1 MPSTGNPDAAFV
13 TQQARNLIAFDLDQR
28 DDPVRFLIR
37 DHDSKYTSSF
47 DEVFRSEGAQ
57 VILTPIRAPTA
68 NAFAERVVRTVRSEI
83 R

>member
-1 MPSTGNPDAAFV
+1 MMPATRNPDAHFV
-13 TQQARNLIAFDLDQR
+13 TQQARNLVSFDLDQR
-28 DDPVRFLIR
+28 DKPVRFLIR

-68 NAFAERVVRTVRSEI
+68 NALA
-83 R
+83 